1 MLERKKLSQEELVK
15 LIDAVPGMVYQFKMS
30 PEQEFSFEFVSEG
43 IRFFR
48 EDIDQSRDS
57 FQFFMDIFHA
67 DDLHDFVPS
76 VLESAKNLT
85 QWQMDFRYLHPQRGT
100 CWIRAVSQPE
110 RLSDGS
116 VLWNGF
122 LWDSTEQKNL
132 EFSLK
137 EAIEARDSFLS
148 VASHELKTPTTVLL
162 LKLQMLKRK
171 YRDEDLSSDIN
182 EAITQIY
189 RLNRQ
194 IDNLFVSS
202 LPMEEVIPYE
212 KESYNLSDFIRE
224 LHESLKSEIFGQ
236 GMKFEINLEEKII
249 SNISRIKI
257 GQVINNLVSNAIKYA
272 PNSKLSVS
280 LIQKDENLELIVSDT
295 GPGIPKD
302 QLGKVFD
309 RYQKV
314 CNQYSISGLGLG
326 LYVTKNIIEQMNG
339 TIQVSSELG
348 TGTTFTIQVP
358 KYLSLVSGEK

>member
-1 MLERKKLSQEELVK
+1 MLERKKLGQEELIK
-15 LIDAVPGMVYQFKMS
+15 LIDAVPGMVYQFKMG
-30 PEQEFSFEFVSEG
+30 PGQEFSFEFISEG
-43 IRFFR
+43 IRFFSD
-48 EDIDQSRDS
+48 DIERSKDS

-67 DDLHDFVPS
+67 EDLEDFVPS

-85 QWQMDFRYLHPQRGT
+85 QWQMDFRYQHSKRGIR
-100 CWIRAVSQPE
+100 WITAVSHPE
-110 RLSDGS
+110 RLSDSS

-122 LWDSTEQKNL
+122 LWDSTEQKKL
-132 EFSLK
+132 ELSLK

-171 YRDEDLSSDIN
+171 YQDEDLNSDID

-202 LPMEEVIPYE
+202 MPMEEVIPYE
-212 KESYNLSDFIRE
+212 KESYNLSEFIRE
-224 LHESLKSEIFGQ
+224 LQESLKNEILGQ
-236 GMKFEINLEEKII
+236 GMTFEMKLEEKII

-272 PNSKLSVS
+272 PHSKLSVS
-280 LIQKDENLELIVSDT
+280 LTQKDENLELTVSDT
-295 GPGIPKD
+295 GPGIPQN
-302 QLGKVFD
+302 QLSKVFD

-314 CNQYSISGLGLG
+314 GNQYSISGLGLG
-326 LYVTKNIIEQMNG
+326 LFVTKSIVEQMNG
-339 TIQVSSELG
+339 TIKVSSHLG
-348 TGTTFTIQVP
+348 QGTTFMIRLPQ
-358 KYLSLVSGEK
+358 YLSLVSGKK